1 MTSRD
6 LLSILPALSVALP
19 LLGALLVLPLGRCG
33 DRRRLQ
39 LLAGLCA
46 LTTLLVLALLPGALA
61 GVPRTVAL
69 LQFTPKVQLLLRV
82 DAMGA
87 LFAATLSVLFLL
99 ALVYSGP
106 YLRQAGR
113 GRRDGHQ
120 DRYFLFFMM
129 CQGWM
134 LGVAWAGNLFT
145 LLVFYEL
152 FSILSY
158 PLVVHDETPEAV
170 RAGTKY
176 IVYILC
182 GGSLVLLG
190 VILCFFLVGDRPF
203 APGGMLD
210 ASMDPAMLK
219 VIFWSFIAGFGVKA
233 ALMPLHGWV
242 PDAHPVAPAPFS
254 ALLSGVMVAAGG
266 FGIMRVVFE
275 VFGAG
280 LAGALGLMPWLG
292 GLAAVSVLL
301 AALLAAGEDEL
312 KRRLAWSTISQMAYV
327 VLAVSLL
334 APGVTAGALAHI
346 THHAFLKGA
355 LFFCAGLLASVAG
368 IRRVSEMAGAARRMP
383 VTMAC
388 FAVAALGI
396 VGVPPLSGFVG
407 KWVMGLGMVDAGHPG
422 MLLVLLGGALLAALY
437 LLPPVWLAYFHAPA
451 DDGDGTRGGASR
463 PHPEAPAGM
472 LGPLLAATAI
482 SLLLGVCAALPGLPL
497 SLAQRAAA
505 VFFGAGEGF

>member
-1 MTSRD
+1 MASAD
-6 LLSILPALSVALP
+6 LLSLLPALSVALP
-19 LLGALLVLPLGRCG
+19 LVGALLVVPLRRFGE
-33 DRRRLQ
+33 RRRLQ
-39 LLAGLCA
+39 LLAGLCL
-46 LTTLLVLALLPGALA
+46 LTTLLVLASLPGALA
-61 GVPRTVAL
+61 GVPRAISL
-69 LQFTPKVQLLLRV
+69 LQFTPQVRLLLRV

-87 LFAATLSVLFLL
+87 LFAVTLSVLFLL
-99 ALVYSGP
+99 ALLYSGP
-106 YLRQAGR
+106 YLR
-113 GRRDGHQ
+113 RREHSADDGHQ

-134 LGVAWAGNLFT
+134 LGVAWAGNLVT

-158 PLVVHDETPEAV
+158 PLIVHDETPEAL

-190 VILCFFLVGDRPF
+190 VILSFFLAGDRPF
-203 APGGMLD
+203 TPGGMLD
-210 ASMDPAMLK
+210 ASMDASMLK

-254 ALLSGVMVAAGG
+254 ALLSGVMVAAGC
-266 FGIMRVVFE
+266 FAMMRVVFE

-280 LAGALGLMPWLG
+280 LAADLGVMPWLG

-301 AALLAAGEDEL
+301 AALLAAGEDQL

-346 THHAFLKGA
+346 THHAFLKGG

-368 IRRVSEMAGAARRMP
+368 IRHVSEMAGAARRMP
-383 VTMAC
+383 LTMAC

-437 LLPPVWLAYFHAPA
+437 LLPPVWLAYFRAPA
-451 DDGDGTRGGASR
+451 EDDEGHETSPGR
-463 PHPEAPAGM
+463 PEAPAGM
-472 LGPLLAATAI
+472 LGPLLAATAVSI
-482 SLLLGVCAALPGLPL
+482 LLGVCAVLPGLPL
-497 SLAQRAAA
+497 SLARQAAA
-505 VFFGAGEGF
+505 AFFGAGP